1 METLVK
7 ATFPG
12 LDLSGIVCQKP
23 AEDPE
28 GEVSSPQ
35 LLLCC
40 RANPD
45 TEGAD
50 SLQFSCEKMKNKS
63 GNG

>member
-12 LDLSGIVCQKP
+12 LDLSGTVCQKP

-28 GEVSSPQ
+28 GEVSPPQ

-40 RANPD
+40 CASPD

-50 SLQFSCEKMKNKS
+50 RQPSVFL
-63 GNG
+63 